1 MDISKLKQRSDRSYA
16 IALEKQNALEKAKSR
31 MILAHEGHLFKADA
45 ETINLVKTL
54 SEDSE
59 TFVMLDVND
68 NPVLVEDPKALL
80 YDLKSKNQEVLN
92 SYHQLYKTI
101 IETR

>member
-1 MDISKLKQRSDRSYA
+1 MDISKLKQRSDRAYA

-31 MILAHEGHLFKADA
+31 MILAHHGHLFKADA
-45 ETINLVKTL
+45 VTINLVRAL
-54 SEDSE
+54 ADDAE
-59 TFVMLDVND
+59 TFVILDVND

-80 YDLKSKNQEVLN
+80 EALKSKNQEVLN

-101 IETR
+101 TETR